1 MSDEAK
7 LQISMSSLLHFF
19 NEHSYIV
26 VAAFV
31 LILLAIF
38 LIARHVPNG
47 AFIWI
52 GAASVVM
59 IIWFATRTGSGV
71 QYASVEQYEAAIA
84 SGQPILV
91 EFYSDY

>member
-1 MSDEAK
+1 
-7 LQISMSSLLHFF
+7 MSSLLHFI

-38 LIARHVPNG
+38 LIARHIPNG

-52 GAASVVM
+52 GAAIVVT
-59 IIWFATRTGSGV
+59 IIWFATRTGSGT
-71 QYASVEQYEAAIA
+71 QYTSVDQYEAAVA
-84 SGQPILV
+84 SGQPTLV